1 MMKDCNGLFRL
12 VRRRTTI
19 LPLFLLGLGF
29 VSTTL
34 AQPQQV
40 TVREINDIHADSVAT
55 LIASDGDAADA
66 FGLSVSFW
74 RWRP

>member
-19 LPLFLLGLGF
+19 LPLFLLGLSF

>member
-29 VSTTL
+29 AGATL

-40 TVREINDIHADSVAT
+40 TVREINDIPAGNVAT
-55 LIASDGDAADA
+55 LIASDGAAADA

-74 RWRP
+74 RWRS